1 MLLPQRKNQILIF
14 LYTEKKKKKTHNKTT
29 TDFVLLVSF
38 TKKWVVICEG
48 ALTQSLGL
56 LRLEDHMCMWMN
68 QLVDLEKD
76 KAEDLRYISVI

>member
-14 LYTEKKKKKTHNKTT
+14 LYTEKKKKTHNKTT
-29 TDFVLLVSF
+29 TDFFLLGSF

-76 KAEDLRYISVI
+76 KAEDLRYSSVI